1 MEQENLLEKIYNK
14 MNLQIKQIGENEYAM
29 RLGEH
34 VASLINKG
42 LLCKGFCNN
51 QYYCSLDK
59 NNDLY
64 YDLKEKV
71 KNNSIK
77 DKLIWNECKKLKED
91 YPIISQYCDIVEKI
105 KNLEGRVDDIDTQK
119 RIQEKKERFEK
130 ELNNIRTLDKQNG
143 DNISKYEDLRLK
155 QNKIFF
161 YERYY
166 VSKILKQGLFVGSLI
181 SDLQEKMKHKGKSTE
196 EINQVLENYVQG
208 FCSNIDFEQI
218 SEIFGYDKN
227 YIKRELLNILNNGEK
242 KYSEKLAGY
251 YEGDKKIYDETIY
264 NVNKKYDSFYEK
276 LSNAMIKQLEQQM
289 NKEQASKNDEMNINC
304 DYSRN

>member
-1 MEQENLLEKIYNK
+1 MEKYSKI
-14 MNLQIKQIGENEYAM
+14 
-29 RLGEH
+29 
-34 VASLINKG
+34 
-42 LLCKGFCNN
+42 
-51 QYYCSLDK
+51 
-59 NNDLY
+59 
-64 YDLKEKV
+64 

-289 NKEQASKNDEMNINC
+289 NKEQASKLIYNFEVEQDENVYFSMDANEDLNFKAYINDDKEINIKGSHLASIYNVGS
-304 DYSRN
+304 YKKRR